1 MTILTGE
8 RSERQYVEQEDH
20 RMGYSVRPAYRR
32 DPKATEK
39 WDAYW
44 ALIAVGVVVVMF
56 LVIHFL
62 LPVVR

>member
-1 MTILTGE
+1 MILTGE
-8 RSERQYVEQEDH
+8 RNERQFVEPDDY

-44 ALIAVGVVVVMF
+44 ALIAIGVVAVMF
-56 LVIHFL
+56 LVIRFV